1 MTATVRGLLWAL
13 ESPARRNSAGSV
25 IIQGSQR
32 LSRLLPIVA
41 AASALDPGPFAALAV
56 ALALTDI
63 LRAALMALDV
73 SGVRLLARGHGE
85 DLLATHLLAKL
96 LMGVAGQALV
106 VIVAAI
112 AFGSDAAEIVA
123 FTGVGLIPSSLAGL
137 LLVRRQVDLRL
148 GSATPA
154 VVVASAASTVGAIVG
169 VVFTH
174 DARWFAAGLSVGD
187 LLLLLLLWRD
197 LPGRGWALGPA
208 LRLLRAAP
216 PLVIMQIAY
225 IGEFRVGTLVL
236 GVVGSAVAVGEY
248 TVATRIAE
256 GLAIVAAAITATAY
270 PMMATALSRGDRAL
284 AGRIFDRTYAIALLG
299 SALMVGGLAVLV
311 RLWLSVLFPRY
322 PGAGLSFAFVGIAVI
337 LFFVS
342 SQTSALLN
350 AEHRDR
356 VAAASSQAGLIVT
369 IIGTLVLAPS
379 GAVGVSAARIV
390 GEAARQLLE
399 IVAIARSR
407 SGSVRLAATSWF
419 VAAPV
424 IAIALV
430 AGLDQWHTA
439 LTGIAVLAG
448 VLATC
453 AAVALARGRVV
464 QMFRGAVESP
474 HR

>member
-1 MTATVRGLLWAL
+1 MTAPARRLRWAL
-13 ESPARRNSAGSV
+13 ESPARRNSAGSI

-41 AASALDPGPFAALAV
+41 AASALEPGPFAALAI

-63 LRAALMALDV
+63 LRAALLALDV
-73 SGVRLLARGHGE
+73 SGVRLLARGTGE

-96 LMGVAGQALV
+96 AMGVAGQAMV
-106 VIVAAI
+106 VIVAGV
-112 AFGSDAAEIVA
+112 AFGSQAAEIVA
-123 FTGVGLIPSSLAGL
+123 ITGIGLIPSSLAGL

-148 GSATPA
+148 GSVTPA
-154 VVVASAASTVGAIVG
+154 VAVASVVSTVGAVLG
-169 VVFTH
+169 VVLTH

-187 LLLLLLLWRD
+187 FLLLLLLWRD
-197 LPGRGWALGPA
+197 LPGRGWAIGPA
-208 LRLLRAAP
+208 LRLLRSAP
-216 PLVIMQIAY
+216 PLVAMQIAY

-270 PMMATALSRGDRAL
+270 PMMATALSRGDQRL

-299 SALMVGGLAVLV
+299 STLMVGGLAVLV

-322 PGAGLSFAFVGIAVI
+322 PGSGFSFVLVGIAVI

-356 VAAASSQAGLIVT
+356 VAMASSQSGLIVT

-379 GAVGVSAARIV
+379 GAVGVSAARIL
-390 GEAARQLLE
+390 GEAARHLLE
-399 IVAIARSR
+399 IIAIARSH
-407 SGSVRLAATSWF
+407 SGSVRGAAASWF
-419 VAAPV
+419 VTVPV
-424 IAIALV
+424 IAMAIV

-439 LTGIAVLAG
+439 LTGLALLAG
-448 VLATC
+448 VLATGC
-453 AAVALARGRVV
+453 AVGLTRGRIVSL
-464 QMFRGAVESP
+464 FRGAI
-474 HR
+474 

>member
-1 MTATVRGLLWAL
+1 VIATPRGLLWPL

-32 LSRLLPIVA
+32 LSRLLPIVV
-41 AASALDPGPFAALAV
+41 AASTLEPGPFAALAV

-63 LRAALMALDV
+63 LRAALLALDV
-73 SGVRLLARGHGE
+73 SGVRLLARARGE

-96 LMGVAGQALV
+96 VMGSVGQALV
-106 VIVAAI
+106 VIVAAA
-112 AFGSDAAEIVA
+112 AFGTEAAEIVA
-123 FTGVGLIPSSLAGL
+123 ITGVGLIPSSLAGL

-154 VVVASAASTVGAIVG
+154 VVVASAASTLGAILG
-169 VVFTH
+169 VVLTH

-187 LLLLLLLWRD
+187 LLLLLLLSRD
-197 LPGRGWALGPA
+197 LPGRGWDLGPA
-208 LRLLRAAP
+208 FHLLRAAP
-216 PLVIMQIAY
+216 PLVAMQIAY

-322 PGAGLSFAFVGIAVI
+322 PGAGFPFALVGVAVI

-356 VAAASSQAGLIVT
+356 VATASSQSGLLVT
-369 IIGTLVLAPS
+369 VIGTLVLAPS

-399 IVAIARSR
+399 LVAIAHSR
-407 SGSVRLAATSWF
+407 SGSVGGAIASWF

-424 IAIALV
+424 VAIAIV

-439 LTGIAVLAG
+439 LTGFAVLTG

-453 AAVALARGRVV
+453 CAVGLTRGRVV
-464 QMFRGAVESP
+464 RLFRGSV
-474 HR
+474 